1 MIAPIH
7 ESLQSRTH
15 SERGITR
22 TDVLCL
28 AGALTLLAS
37 VSLPLLGGLPVR
49 ENRILCANNLQ
60 IAGVALQA
68 WANDHG
74 DNLPWQVSYLKG
86 GSNGKSQTYEHWVVL
101 SNYLDTPQILAC
113 PATSRK
119 PAQRFNQ
126 MRDAQVSYLIGSDSD
141 LMQPGTFVSA
151 DFDIQGGSESTC
163 SLVGRSATVVAFPGS
178 FLNPE
183 AFRVSWSRTNHVDR
197 GNTLSAD
204 GGVRQVDSRGLRKV
218 LASSTDSGNNS
229 HSLMPR

>member
-1 MIAPIH
+1 MFAPIH
-7 ESLQSRTH
+7 QSLQPRSH

-28 AGALTLLAS
+28 ASALTLLGS
-37 VSLPLLGGLPVR
+37 ISLPLLGGLPVR

-74 DNLPWQVSYLKG
+74 DNLPWQVSYPEG
-86 GSNGKSQTYEHWVVL
+86 GSNGKGQAYEHWVVL

-141 LMQPGTFVSA
+141 LMHPGTFVSA
-151 DFDIQGGSESTC
+151 DFDIQGGIAATC
-163 SLVGRSATVVAFPGS
+163 SLVGRSASVSAFPGLFMS
-178 FLNPE
+178 PE
-183 AFRVSWSRTNHVDR
+183 SYPASWSRTNHVDR

-218 LASSTDSGNNS
+218 LANSTDLGNNS